1 MSHGD
6 IWRLSATE
14 LTALTREGDLSAE
27 EAVQSALDRM
37 RQANP
42 ALNAVVEDLS
52 SEALERARALDKT
65 RAGGVP
71 AGPLYGVPVTIKV
84 NVDQKDHA
92 TTNGVT
98 ALKDMIAPDDAPVV
112 SNLQKAGA
120 IVIGRTNTP
129 EFSFRA
135 DTDNPLYG
143 RTHNP
148 WGCHISPG
156 GSSGGAGAAVMA
168 GIGALG
174 HGNDI
179 GGSLRFPAAANGA
192 VTVKSGL
199 GRVPAW
205 NPSQKV
211 ERGLL
216 AQSMSVQGL
225 ITRTTADLHL
235 SMPSLIATDPRDPFH
250 VPIPWHGAAI
260 DAPIKVAFTKN
271 TFGYALHPEVEKAL
285 DTTRDAL
292 TDAGYLVKEID
303 PPDVFE
309 CGRLGYRA
317 LMGEVLTLMESD
329 IDATGSQTIR
339 DIFGVY
345 FQEFP
350 PIIGTDLIQ
359 ALAKR
364 SHYARKWSLFMQDYP
379 LVLSPFLP
387 QPFFKPDRDTEGA
400 EGVHEVL
407 GCAVYSYAMNFL
419 GLPAASVP
427 ARLAEL
433 PKGQQ
438 PINIQITA
446 RRWREDM
453 AVDASAAIEERV
465 GQMAPILWDKME
477 KRVDTAKGFNS
488 SQEICPGFCPR
499 GSHTEV

>member
-1 MSHGD
+1 MTQNK
-6 IWRLSATE
+6 IWQLSATE
-14 LTALTREGDLSAE
+14 LTTLTRNGDLSAE
-27 EAVQSALDRM
+27 DAVASSISRM
-37 RQANP
+37 NAINP
-42 ALNAVVEDLS
+42 DLNAVVEDLS
-52 SEALERARALDKT
+52 QQALQRARDLDQA
-65 RAGGVP
+65 RAAGKP
-71 AGPLYGVPVTIKV
+71 TGPLHGVPVTIKI
-84 NVDQKDHA
+84 NVDQKGHA
-92 TTNGVT
+92 TTNGVV
-98 ALKDMIAPDDAPVV
+98 ALKDVIAPDDAPVV
-112 SNLQKAGA
+112 SNLQNAGA

-148 WGCHISPG
+148 WGRHISAG

-168 GIGALG
+168 GIGALA

-192 VTVKSGL
+192 VTVKPGL

-205 NPSQKV
+205 NPSQTA
-211 ERGLL
+211 ERGML

-225 ITRTTADLHL
+225 ITRSAADLSL
-235 SMPSLIATDPRDPFH
+235 SMPSLIAPDPRDPFH
-250 VPIPWHGAAI
+250 VPLPWRGAAL

-285 DTTRDAL
+285 DTARDAL
-292 TDAGYLVKEID
+292 VDAGYQVDEID

-309 CGRLGYRA
+309 CGRIGYRT
-317 LMGEVLTLMESD
+317 LMGEVLTFLKSD
-329 IDATGSQTIR
+329 IQAAGSQTIQ
-339 DIFGVY
+339 DIFEVY

-350 PIIGTDLIQ
+350 PIVETELLRM
-359 ALAKR
+359 LAKR
-364 SHYARKWSLFMQDYP
+364 SHYAREWSLFLEDYP

-387 QPFFKPDRDTEGA
+387 QPFFKPDRDTERA

-419 GLPAASVP
+419 GLPAACVP

-433 PKGQQ
+433 PNGPQ
-438 PINIQITA
+438 PINVQIAA

-453 AVDASAAIEERV
+453 AVDAAEAIEARV
-465 GQMAPILWDKME
+465 GQMCQPLWTHMD
-477 KRVDTAKGFNS
+477 RAK
-488 SQEICPGFCPR
+488 
-499 GSHTEV
+499 

>member
-1 MSHGD
+1 MTHTD

-14 LTALTREGDLSAE
+14 LTQLTRSGDLSAE
-27 EAVQSALDRM
+27 SATQVAIDRM
-37 RQANP
+37 HAVNP
-42 ALNAVVEDLS
+42 SLNAVVEDLTA
-52 SEALERARALDKT
+52 EALDRARDLDRARAKGEDT
-65 RAGGVP
+65 
-71 AGPLYGVPVTIKV
+71 GPLFGVPVTIKV
-84 NVDQKDHA
+84 NVDQKGHA
-92 TTNGVT
+92 TTNGVV
-98 ALKDMIAPDDAPVV
+98 ALKDVIAPDDAPVV

-148 WGCHISPG
+148 WGRHISAG

-168 GIGALG
+168 GIGALA

-192 VTVKSGL
+192 VTVKPGL

-205 NPSQKV
+205 NPSQTA

-225 ITRTTADLHL
+225 LTRSAADLHL
-235 SMPSLIATDPRDPFH
+235 SMPSLIAADPRDPFH
-250 VPIPWHGAAI
+250 VPMPWRGTALEG
-260 DAPIKVAFTKN
+260 PIKVAFTKN
-271 TFGYALHPEVEKAL
+271 TFGYALHAEVEKAL
-285 DTTRDAL
+285 DTAKDAL
-292 TDAGYLVKEID
+292 LDAGYQVFEVD

-309 CGRLGYRA
+309 CGRIGYRT
-317 LMGEVLTLMESD
+317 LMGEVLTLMKSD
-329 IDATGSQTIR
+329 VEAAGSQTIR
-339 DIFGVY
+339 DIFEVY

-350 PIIGTDLIQ
+350 PIVETELLQ
-359 ALAKR
+359 MLAKR
-364 SHYARKWSLFMQDYP
+364 SQYAREWSLFLQDYP

-419 GLPAASVP
+419 GLPAACVP
-427 ARLAEL
+427 ARLADL
-433 PKGQQ
+433 PKGPQ
-438 PINIQITA
+438 PINVQIAA
-446 RRWREDM
+446 RRWREDL
-453 AVDASAAIEERV
+453 AVDAAAAIEARV
-465 GQMAPILWDKME
+465 GQMCLPVWDKMASG
-477 KRVDTAKGFNS
+477 T
-488 SQEICPGFCPR
+488 
-499 GSHTEV
+499 